1 MRIYDIIA
9 KKRDG
14 MELSRE
20 ELEFF
25 VNGSLGD
32 IPDYQLSAL
41 LMAICIRGMSERE
54 ISDLTLLMAKSG
66 DMMDLSRIE
75 GVTVDKHS
83 TGGVGD
89 KTTLI
94 AGPIAAACGV
104 KVAKMSGRGLG
115 YTGGTIDKLESIPGF
130 RTSLTN
136 IEFFDIVNCVG
147 ICVVGQTANLAP
159 ADKKLYALRD
169 VTATVESIPLI
180 ASSVMSK
187 KLAAGSDC
195 ILLDVKAGRGAFMK
209 TQESALELARLMVA
223 IGKRAGRR
231 TSALITDMEMPL
243 GRAIGNSLEVI
254 EAVETL
260 SGKGPEDI
268 TSLCLE
274 LAANMLLLASKNG
287 GITLTECR
295 RRAEEALRSGAALKK
310 FEDMVR
316 AQGGDVAYLRDT
328 ELFASA
334 AASGEYTAGSDGYI
348 RSIDAEGCGITA
360 SMLGAG
366 RDRAG
371 DPVDPAAGIL
381 LLRKPGDYVRRGEP
395 LAILYGSNEMRLVQG
410 LAKIGRCFE
419 ISPVK
424 PAPRKIILA
433 SV

>member
-1 MRIYDIIA
+1 MRMYDIIA

-54 ISDLTLLMAKSG
+54 ISELTLLMAHSG
-66 DMMDLSRIE
+66 DMMDLTRID

-115 YTGGTIDKLESIPGF
+115 FTGGTIDKLEAIPGF

-136 IEFFDIVNCVG
+136 IEFFDIVNYAG
-147 ICVVGQTANLAP
+147 ICVVGQTSNLAP

-169 VTATVESIPLI
+169 VTATVDSMPLI

-209 TQESALELARLMVA
+209 TRERALELARLMVA
-223 IGKRAGRR
+223 IGRRAGRR
-231 TSALITDMEMPL
+231 TAALITDMDAPL
-243 GRAIGNSLEVI
+243 GRAIGNSLEVV

-260 SGKGPEDI
+260 SGKGPADI
-268 TSLCLE
+268 TELCLE
-274 LAANMLLLASKNG
+274 LAANMIALASKEKSAS
-287 GITLTECR
+287 LEESR
-295 RRAEEALRSGAALKK
+295 SRAEEALKSGAALRK
-310 FEDMVR
+310 FENMVR
-316 AQGGDVAYLRDT
+316 AQGGDVSYLRDT
-328 ELFASA
+328 GLFPAA
-334 AASGEYTAGSDGYI
+334 AASGEYISGQEGYI
-348 RSIDAEGCGITA
+348 HGIDAEGCGITA
-360 SMLGAG
+360 SLLGAG
-366 RDRAG
+366 RERAG

-381 LLRKPGDYVRRGEP
+381 LLRKPGDYIRRGEP

-410 LAKIGRCFE
+410 LARMARCYE
-419 ISPVK
+419 ISSEK
-424 PAPRKIILA
+424 PQQGEIVLA
-433 SV
+433 RV

>member
-1 MRIYDIIA
+1 MRMYDIIA

-54 ISDLTLLMAKSG
+54 ISELTLLMAHSG
-66 DMMDLSRIE
+66 DMMDLTRID

-115 YTGGTIDKLESIPGF
+115 FTGGTIDKLEAIPGF

-136 IEFFDIVNCVG
+136 IEFFDIVNYAG
-147 ICVVGQTANLAP
+147 ICVVGQTSNLAP

-169 VTATVESIPLI
+169 VTATVDSMPLI

-209 TQESALELARLMVA
+209 TRERALELARLMVA
-223 IGKRAGRR
+223 IGRRAGRR
-231 TSALITDMEMPL
+231 TAALITDMDAPL
-243 GRAIGNSLEVI
+243 GRAIGNSLEVV

-260 SGKGPEDI
+260 SGKGPADI
-268 TSLCLE
+268 TELCLE
-274 LAANMLLLASKNG
+274 LAANMIALASKEKSAS
-287 GITLTECR
+287 LEESR
-295 RRAEEALRSGAALKK
+295 SRAEEALKSGAALRK
-310 FEDMVR
+310 FENMVR
-316 AQGGDVAYLRDT
+316 AQGGDVSYLRDT
-328 ELFASA
+328 GLFPAA
-334 AASGEYTAGSDGYI
+334 AASGEYISGQEGYI
-348 RSIDAEGCGITA
+348 HGIDAEGCGITA
-360 SMLGAG
+360 SLLGAG
-366 RDRAG
+366 RERAG

-381 LLRKPGDYVRRGEP
+381 LLRKPGDYIRRGEP

-410 LAKIGRCFE
+410 LARMARCYE
-419 ISPVK
+419 ISSEK
-424 PAPRKIILA
+424 PQQSEIVLA
-433 SV
+433 RV

>member
-14 MELSRE
+14 LELSRE

-25 VNGSLGD
+25 VRGSLGD

-54 ISDLTLLMAKSG
+54 ISELTLLMADSG
-66 DMMDLSRIE
+66 DVMDLSRID

-89 KTTLI
+89 KTTLV

-104 KVAKMSGRGLG
+104 KLAKMSGRGLG

-130 RTSLTN
+130 RTTLTN

-187 KLAAGSDC
+187 KLAAGSSC
-195 ILLDVKAGRGAFMK
+195 ILLDVKVGSGAFMK
-209 TQESALELARLMVA
+209 TRESALELARLMVA
-223 IGKRAGRR
+223 IGERAGRR
-231 TSALITDMEMPL
+231 TAALITDMDVPL
-243 GRAIGNSLEVI
+243 GCAIGNSLEVA

-260 SGKGPEDI
+260 SGRGPADLAE
-268 TSLCLE
+268 LCVE
-274 LAANMLLLASKNG
+274 LAANMLLLAFKPQG
-287 GITLTECR
+287 ATLSECR
-295 RRAEEALRSGAALKK
+295 RKAREALESGAALKK
-310 FEDMVR
+310 LEEMVR
-316 AQGGDVAYLRDT
+316 AQGGDVSCLRDT
-328 ELFASA
+328 GLFPRA
-334 AASGEYTAGSDGYI
+334 AASGEYTAERDGYI
-348 RSIDAEGCGITA
+348 KRIDAGGCGVA
-360 SMLGAG
+360 AALLGAG
-366 RDRAG
+366 RERAG
-371 DPVDPAAGIL
+371 ETVDHAAGIL

-395 LAILYGSNEMRLVQG
+395 LAVLYGSNEMRLVQG
-410 LAKIGRCFE
+410 LARIGRCYE

-424 PAPRKIILA
+424 PSLRQIVLA